1 MSAPHVLVTLLV
13 TASLSLVITTTAAD
27 EPDDIPLIGFDFEN
41 GHYSNGSL
49 ELSGFIEDE
58 VKPTKVFWRLD
69 PTEDSLWG
77 DISPSLEII
86 ESSGSRTSWAWSIT
100 FDEAD
105 VDTFSPCT
113 CYISITVESGT
124 GESWEARRVVFL
136 GDTSRSA
143 IIVDSPEPGDWVHE
157 SLLVMGWSEYPM
169 TWTTPE
175 LRFFA
180 EPASSSV
187 DACSAE
193 ADSDMSAHLAV
204 ITPDGKF
211 SELLDISGLG
221 DGWHSL
227 YAENYDPSGVTYSQE
242 CIPLRINN
250 LAPSVSLEG
259 PEYSLEGAS
268 NMFFDASSSDDP
280 VWGREDM
287 HFMWVLRKP
296 SHSGQTPLEI
306 VMGEDKGTM
315 SISTSNSGDYS
326 LTLSVTDAGG
336 VTSTVVKEFTV
347 QNVIPEATASIDGL
361 PIEDGA
367 RIKLSPGSEWVLD
380 ASASIDSVNDQAGLR
395 CVWKIDYAPVYE
407 GCERTLSWE
416 SDINDPI
423 ILTLDVIDDDDD
435 YSTISVQLVHPDAS
449 EPMPYSLIVLV
460 ISALFMLSAVLLRFR
475 SSDNSSSIPK
485 WKSDAES

>member
-1 MSAPHVLVTLLV
+1 MRVPHVLVTLLV

-27 EPDDIPLIGFDFEN
+27 EPDNIPLIGFDFEN
-41 GHYSNGSL
+41 GHHSNGSL
-49 ELSGFIEDE
+49 EFSGFVEDE
-58 VKPTKVFWRLD
+58 IKPTKVFWRLD
-69 PTEDSLWG
+69 STEVSLGG
-77 DISPSLEII
+77 DIASSLEVI

-113 CYISITVESGT
+113 CYVSITVETGT
-124 GESWEARRVVFL
+124 GESWEAIRVVFL

-157 SLLVMGWSEYPM
+157 SLLVEGWSEYPM

-180 EPASSSV
+180 KSASSSV
-187 DACSAE
+187 DACSVE

-211 SELLDISGLG
+211 SELLDISGLS

-250 LAPSVSLEG
+250 LAPSVSIEG
-259 PEYSLEGAS
+259 PEYSLEGLGDL
-268 NMFFDASSSDDP
+268 FFDASSSDDP
-280 VWGREDM
+280 IWGREGM
-287 HFMWVLRKP
+287 HYMWVLRKP

-326 LTLSVTDAGG
+326 LTLVVTDAGG
-336 VTSTVVKEFTV
+336 MTSTMVKEFTI
-347 QNVIPEATASIDGL
+347 QNVVPEAIASLDGS

-380 ASASIDSVNDQAGLR
+380 ASASIDSANDQAGLR
-395 CVWKIDYAPVYE
+395 CVWKIDHAPVYE
-407 GCERTLSWE
+407 GCERTLSWK
-416 SDINDPI
+416 SDINDPV

-449 EPMPYSLIVLV
+449 EPLPYPLIVLM
-460 ISALFMLSAVLLRFR
+460 ISALFMLSAVLMRYR
-475 SSDNSSSIPK
+475 SSDDSSSIPK
-485 WKSDAES
+485 WKSDDES

>member
-1 MSAPHVLVTLLV
+1 MRVPHVLVTLLV

-27 EPDDIPLIGFDFEN
+27 EPDNIPLIGFDFEN
-41 GHYSNGSL
+41 GHRSNGSL

-77 DISPSLEII
+77 DISSSLEVI
-86 ESSGSRTSWAWSIT
+86 ESSGSRTSWSWLIT
-100 FDEAD
+100 FDDAD

-113 CYISITVESGT
+113 CFISITVEAGT
-124 GESWEARRVVFL
+124 GESWETRRVVFL
-136 GDTSRSA
+136 GDTARSA

-157 SLLVMGWSEYPM
+157 SLLVEGWSEYPM
-169 TWTTPE
+169 SWTTPE
-175 LRFFA
+175 LRFFSKS
-180 EPASSSV
+180 ASSSV

-204 ITPDGKF
+204 ITPEGKF
-211 SELLDISGLG
+211 SELLDISGLS

-250 LAPSVSLEG
+250 LAPSVSIEG
-259 PEYSLEGAS
+259 PEHSQEGLS
-268 NMFFDASSSDDP
+268 DLFFDASSSDDP
-280 VWGREDM
+280 VWGREGM
-287 HFMWVLRKP
+287 HYMWVLRKP

-315 SISTSNSGDYS
+315 SIPTGNSGDYS
-326 LTLSVTDAGG
+326 LTLVVTDAGG
-336 VTSTVVKEFTV
+336 MMSTMVKEFTI
-347 QNVIPEATASIDGL
+347 QNVVPEAIASLDGSS
-361 PIEDGA
+361 IEDGA

-380 ASASIDSVNDQAGLR
+380 ASASIDSANDQAGLR

-407 GCERTLSWE
+407 GCERTLSWK

-475 SSDNSSSIPK
+475 SSDDSSSIPK
-485 WKSDAES
+485 WKSDDES

>member
-1 MSAPHVLVTLLV
+1 LLI
-13 TASLSLVITTTAAD
+13 TASLSLVITATAAD
-27 EPDDIPLIGFDFEN
+27 EADNIPLIGFDFEN
-41 GHYSNGSL
+41 GHHSNGSL

-69 PTEDSLWG
+69 PTENSLWG
-77 DISPSLEII
+77 NINSSLEVI

-100 FDEAD
+100 FDEVD

-113 CYISITVESGT
+113 CYISITVETET
-124 GESWEARRVVFL
+124 GESWEAKRVVFL

-143 IIVDSPEPGDWVHE
+143 IIVDSPESGDWVHE
-157 SLLVMGWSEYPM
+157 SLLVEGWSEYPM
-169 TWTTPE
+169 TWTMPE

-180 EPASSSV
+180 KSASSSV
-187 DACSAE
+187 DACSSE

-211 SELLDISGLG
+211 SELLDISGLS

-250 LAPSVSLEG
+250 LAPSVFIEG
-259 PEYSLEGAS
+259 PEYSLEGTS
-268 NMFFDASSSDDP
+268 DLIFDASSSDDL

-306 VMGEDKGTM
+306 VMGDDKGTM
-315 SISTSNSGDYS
+315 SIPTDNSGDYS
-326 LTLSVTDAGG
+326 LTLAVTDAGG
-336 VTSTVVKEFTV
+336 VTSTMVKEFTI
-347 QNVIPEATASIDGL
+347 QNVLPEAIASLDGS

-380 ASASIDSVNDQAGLR
+380 ASASIDSANDQAGLR
-395 CVWKIDYAPVYE
+395 CVWKIDYTPVYE
-407 GCERTLSWE
+407 GCERTLSWK

-475 SSDNSSSIPK
+475 SSDDSSSIPK
-485 WKSDAES
+485 WKSDDEN

>member
-1 MSAPHVLVTLLV
+1 LV
-13 TASLSLVITTTAAD
+13 
-27 EPDDIPLIGFDFEN
+27 E
-41 GHYSNGSL
+41 
-49 ELSGFIEDE
+49 
-58 VKPTKVFWRLD
+58 
-69 PTEDSLWG
+69 
-77 DISPSLEII
+77 
-86 ESSGSRTSWAWSIT
+86 
-100 FDEAD
+100 
-105 VDTFSPCT
+105 
-113 CYISITVESGT
+113 
-124 GESWEARRVVFL
+124 
-136 GDTSRSA
+136 
-143 IIVDSPEPGDWVHE
+143 
-157 SLLVMGWSEYPM
+157 GWSEYPM
-169 TWTTPE
+169 SWTTPE

-180 EPASSSV
+180 KSASSSV

-204 ITPDGKF
+204 ITPEGKI
-211 SELLDISGLG
+211 SELLDISGLS

-250 LAPSVSLEG
+250 LAPSISIEG
-259 PEYSLEGAS
+259 PEYSLEGLS
-268 NMFFDASSSDDP
+268 DLFFDASSSDDP
-280 VWGREDM
+280 VWGREGM

-315 SISTSNSGDYS
+315 SIPTSNSGDYS
-326 LTLSVTDAGG
+326 LTLVVTDAGG
-336 VTSTVVKEFTV
+336 MTSTMVKEFTV
-347 QNVIPEATASIDGL
+347 QNVVPEAIASLDGS

-380 ASASIDSVNDQAGLR
+380 ASASIDSANDQAGLR

-407 GCERTLSWE
+407 GCERTLSWK

-449 EPMPYSLIVLV
+449 VSLPYSLMVLV

-475 SSDNSSSIPK
+475 SSDDSSSIPK
-485 WKSDAES
+485 WESDDES